1 MSIHGDSH
9 INLDALK
16 RWVNSLAV
24 DDICQVE
31 VGGDL
36 MVLEDSMRKMLK
48 IQTEAFAKLIDCLKP
63 EDDWRACQGILSPMF
78 YNAFI
83 RIYNSAIRIANYYE
97 CLITPS
103 NMKTYKKIIRGFDYI
118 ESGAIHILDDG
129 GNCIAEIGEK
139 SDLIWTT
146 FYEYFVNNND
156 DGSINHT
163 YENHEKYMSIQLFN
177 IENKTLDQ
185 ITALVNEI
193 LLRVSMEYD
202 MDFRV
207 FEVDPIFKLTGE
219 STIRNLQFA
228 PTGYEQIPMLYLSNA
243 INTLDERLAYLSYYQ
258 VIEYFFVRAQNYY
271 FLNELSSV
279 NLQNVDHNELRKV
292 LAGYR
297 KVSSEREALRL
308 VFGNS
313 IDITKLKN
321 WINSR
326 LEYQQIYCNSQELKI
341 DITKDD
347 KKIVAQL
354 GERVYSFRCSI
365 AHAKGDVEEYIAIP
379 SLSKQKIVDELPLL
393 KFLAFEVITNC
404 SET

>member
-1 MSIHGDSH
+1 MSIYGHAH
-9 INLDALK
+9 IDLDALK
-16 RWVNSLAV
+16 RWINSLVV
-24 DDICQVE
+24 DDIVQVE
-31 VGGDL
+31 IGGDVI
-36 MVLEDSMRKMLK
+36 VLEDTMREMLK
-48 IQTEAFAKLIDCLKP
+48 IQTEGFANLINYLKP
-63 EDDWRACQGILSPMF
+63 EDDWRDCQGILSSMF

-83 RIYNSAIRIANYYE
+83 RINNSAIRIADYYE

-103 NMKTYKKIIRGFDYI
+103 NMETYKKIIKGFDYI
-118 ESGAIHILDDG
+118 EIGAIHIKDG
-129 GNCIAEIGEK
+129 SGNCIAEIGEK
-139 SDLIWTT
+139 SDLLWTT

-156 DGSINHT
+156 NGSINHT

-177 IENKTLDQ
+177 VENKTSDQ
-185 ITALVNEI
+185 IMAMINEI

-207 FEVDPIFKLTGE
+207 FEVEPIFKLTGE
-219 STIRNLQFA
+219 NTIRNMQFT

-271 FLNELSSV
+271 FLDKFANI
-279 NLQNVDHNELRKV
+279 NQQNIDHNELRKI
-292 LAGYR
+292 LAGYK

-313 IDITKLKN
+313 INIPKLKD
-321 WINSR
+321 WINSNC
-326 LEYQQIYCNSQELKI
+326 EYQQIYCNSEELKI
-341 DITKDD
+341 DITKED
-347 KKIVAQL
+347 KKIISHLV
-354 GERVYSFRCSI
+354 ERVYSYRCSI

-379 SLSKQKIVDELPLL
+379 SVSKQKIKDELPLL

-404 SET
+404 SEE